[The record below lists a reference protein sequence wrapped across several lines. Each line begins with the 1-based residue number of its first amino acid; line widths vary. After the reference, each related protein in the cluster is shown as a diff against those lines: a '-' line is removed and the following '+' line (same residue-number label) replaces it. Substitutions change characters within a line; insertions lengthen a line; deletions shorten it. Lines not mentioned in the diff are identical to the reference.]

1 MVVAEVNQL
10 QYVSLTHRPPKS
22 LQRLLVLERLQ
33 DPGNL
38 GTLLRTAVAL
48 GWDACFLLPGCC
60 DPFNDKALKAGRGAA
75 FKLPMAQG
83 GWPDLEEA
91 VKMHKMQCYGASPD
105 KSEADTGK
113 QLRCDP
119 ASITQR
125 PDVASHPLCII
136 LGSEGQG
143 LSKTAVAASRP
154 LAIPMS
160 GAMESLNVSQ
170 AGAILMFA
178 LGGRTLELYKQV
190 DMNLQQ

>member
-1 MVVAEVNQL
+1 MQ
-10 QYVSLTHRPPKS
+10 
-22 LQRLLVLERLQ
+22 
-33 DPGNL
+33 

-48 GWDACFLLPGCC
+48 GWDACFMLPGCC

-83 GWPDLEEA
+83 TWSDLKE
-91 VKMHKMQCYGASPD
+91 VLDKHKMQCYGASPH
-105 KSEADTGK
+105 KTESGTGK
-113 QLRCDP
+113 ELLTDP
-119 ASITQR
+119 AS
-125 PDVASHPLCII
+125 ASEQIGPAPQPLCII

-143 LSKTAVAASRP
+143 LSKTAMAASRP

-178 LGGRTLELYKQV
+178 LGGRTSELYKQV
-190 DMNLQQ
+190 SNKGQ

>member
-1 MVVAEVNQL
+1 MQ
-10 QYVSLTHRPPKS
+10 
-22 LQRLLVLERLQ
+22 
-33 DPGNL
+33 

-48 GWDACFLLPGCC
+48 GWDACFMLPGCC

-83 GWPDLEEA
+83 TWSDLTQ
-91 VKMHKMQCYGASPD
+91 VLDMHEMRCYGASPD
-105 KSEADTGK
+105 KTEPGINK
-113 QLRCDP
+113 QLLTDP
-119 ASITQR
+119 TNTSKQPGAVSQ
-125 PDVASHPLCII
+125 PLCII

-143 LSKTAVAASRP
+143 LSKTAMAASKP

-178 LGGRTLELYKQV
+178 LGGRTSELYKQV
-190 DMNLQQ
+190 SK